1 MVRSHRLF
9 IAGRALAGLS
19 QSELAAEAGVAV
31 SVVQAI
37 EQNRSDPK
45 LSTVLALLDVLKSHG
60 VELIAETEHVAFG
73 VMVVAGSE
81 ADGTGSIRPKGIQPP
96 ASQPAEEGKPQRG
109 KPRASTPRPT

>member
-9 IAGRALAGLS
+9 IAGRALAGMS

-45 LSTVLALLDVLKSHG
+45 LSTVLAILDVLKIHG
-60 VELIAETEHVAFG
+60 VELVAETEHVACG
-73 VMVVAGSE
+73 VIVVPGSE
-81 ADGTGSIRPKGIQPP
+81 ADLTGSIRPKGIRPLHPGEDGEPQTAKIRP
-96 ASQPAEEGKPQRG
+96 ARG
-109 KPRASTPRPT
+109 